1 MPSVWLPTVLLPYSF
16 QIGCMFPISVMI
28 RFSASGPGL
37 PFVDDIVE
45 HSQLGGGPRKD
56 EALDVGIQRDCA
68 IRWYVSRD
76 EALASRHN
84 RLLTLSQMPPGA
96 RGAVMGLQS
105 LVNRFKLSVKLP
117 RE

>member
-1 MPSVWLPTVLLPYSF
+1 MSGFSRLGSVRMPVSRGQTLEIEANSGSSRNAVRCGMQTAWLPTEPLPYSF

-45 HSQLGGGPRKD
+45 HSQLGGSPRKD

-76 EALASRHN
+76 RS
-84 RLLTLSQMPPGA
+84 
-96 RGAVMGLQS
+96 
-105 LVNRFKLSVKLP
+105 
-117 RE
+117 